1 MCRKPCLQAGNEF
14 NRPPIARL
22 KGPRMNFRLLPI
34 LLLLAAGHQQ
44 QAAQPP
50 AASQAPKQPAPAA
63 SATDDASAEAKPLS
77 DAQIR
82 QQAAEKV
89 LQYAKLR
96 HCGNA
101 DLVKIDEEGRDET
114 DTINSADAAI
124 VLSTRKHN
132 NVQNTV
138 VAVLYHSDSIAAQAM
153 LPRTSSG
160 PDYWGVVMCGGGSI
174 SAYYLQLAGYNIYR
188 GKGNVV
194 VSDTNLFEQIYEA
207 NVAAARE
214 HATDPK
220 GNPYFINAR
229 FIESVKKQGE
239 NLEIVSLQNA
249 GDLLSPPFAR
259 WKYTVH
265 LFDLKITSSEYLGEV
280 HNDE

>member
-1 MCRKPCLQAGNEF
+1 
-14 NRPPIARL
+14 
-22 KGPRMNFRLLPI
+22 MNFRLLPI
-34 LLLLAAGHQQ
+34 LLLLAACHQQ

-50 AASQAPKQPAPAA
+50 AASQAQKQPAPTASAA
-63 SATDDASAEAKPLS
+63 SATDDAFGEAKPLS
-77 DAQIR
+77 DTQIR

-229 FIESVKKQGE
+229 FIESVKKQGD
-239 NLEIVSLQNA
+239 NLEIVSLQHA
-249 GDLLSPPFAR
+249 GDDSNNFPSAR

-265 LFDLKITSSEYLGEV
+265 LFDLKITSSKYLGEV
-280 HNDE
+280 RYDE

>member
-1 MCRKPCLQAGNEF
+1 
-14 NRPPIARL
+14 
-22 KGPRMNFRLLPI
+22 MNFRLLPI
-34 LLLLAAGHQQ
+34 LLLLAACHQQ

-50 AASQAPKQPAPAA
+50 AASQAQKQPAPAA
-63 SATDDASAEAKPLS
+63 SAASATDDAFTEAKPLS
-77 DAQIR
+77 DTQIR

-96 HCGNA
+96 HCGSA
-101 DLVKIDEEGRDET
+101 DLVKIDEEGRDEA

-124 VLSTRKHN
+124 VLSTIKHN

-138 VAVLYHSDSIAAQAM
+138 VAVLYHSDSIAAETM
-153 LPRTSSG
+153 LPSKSSG
-160 PDYWGVVMCGGGSI
+160 PDDWGLVICPGGSGI

-194 VSDTNLFEQIYEA
+194 VSDTNLFEEIYKV
-207 NVAAARE
+207 NLAAARE

-220 GNPYFINAR
+220 GNPYFINTR
-229 FIESVKKQGE
+229 FIESVKKQGD
-239 NLEIVSLQNA
+239 NLEIVSLQHA
-249 GDLLSPPFAR
+249 GDDGNNFPSAR

-265 LFDLKITSSEYLGEV
+265 LFDLKITSSKYLGEV
-280 HNDE
+280 RYDE

>member
-1 MCRKPCLQAGNEF
+1 
-14 NRPPIARL
+14 
-22 KGPRMNFRLLPI
+22 MNFRLLPI
-34 LLLLAAGHQQ
+34 LLLLAACHQQ
-44 QAAQPP
+44 QAAQLS
-50 AASQAPKQPAPAA
+50 AASQAPKQPAPAASAA

-82 QQAAEKV
+82 HQAAEKV

>member
-1 MCRKPCLQAGNEF
+1 
-14 NRPPIARL
+14 
-22 KGPRMNFRLLPI
+22 MNFRLLPI
-34 LLLLAAGHQQ
+34 LLLLAACHQQ

-50 AASQAPKQPAPAA
+50 SASQAQKQPAPAA
-63 SATDDASAEAKPLS
+63 SAASSADDASAEAKPLS

-229 FIESVKKQGE
+229 FIESVKKQGD

-259 WKYTVH
+259 WKYIVH

>member
-1 MCRKPCLQAGNEF
+1 
-14 NRPPIARL
+14 
-22 KGPRMNFRLLPI
+22 MNFRLLPI
-34 LLLLAAGHQQ
+34 LLLLAACHQQ

-50 AASQAPKQPAPAA
+50 AASQAQKQPAPAASAA

-82 QQAAEKV
+82 QQAAEQV

-229 FIESVKKQGE
+229 FIESVKKQGD

-280 HNDE
+280 HNDK

>member
-34 LLLLAAGHQQ
+34 LLLLAACHQQ

-174 SAYYLQLAGYNIYR
+174 SAYYLQLAGYNYR